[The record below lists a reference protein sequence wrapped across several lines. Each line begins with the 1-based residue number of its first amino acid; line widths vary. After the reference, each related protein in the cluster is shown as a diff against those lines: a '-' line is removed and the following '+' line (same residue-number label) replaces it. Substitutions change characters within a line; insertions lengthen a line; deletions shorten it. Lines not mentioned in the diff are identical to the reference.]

1 MNNNRNEQLYKEMLD
16 AASKRRTAKQYNPEA
31 NVDKETLEQIF
42 TFSKTAPSSM
52 GLEFVRIVSINR
64 DSEHK
69 KGINQYFK
77 EFNQERAYM
86 ASNLAIIVSKK
97 APFFTEDNEIIVSRS
112 VRMMKTIAE
121 IKGEEYVPG
130 SEKGYIDAIL
140 NSNHADNGNNLEE
153 WSARQAYIQLGYI
166 LLGASALGVNTTT
179 IEGYKTEMND
189 YLREHGIIKED
200 ERVTLVIAMGY
211 VDPENKMSFV
221 GDKQIRI
228 EDDEYV
234 KYH

>member
-1 MNNNRNEQLYKEMLD
+1 MNKRNEQLYKEMLET
-16 AASKRRTAKQYNPEA
+16 ASNRRTAKQYNPEA
-31 NVDKETLEQIF
+31 NIDKETLKKIF
-42 TFSKTAPSSM
+42 AFSKTAPSSM
-52 GLEFVRIVSINR
+52 GLEFVRIVSIDR

-69 KGINQYFK
+69 KGINEYFK

-86 ASNLAIIVSKK
+86 ASNLAILVSKK
-97 APFFTEDNEIIVSRS
+97 ASFFTEDNELINSRS
-112 VRMMKTIAE
+112 VRMMKTIANL
-121 IKGEEYVPG
+121 KGEEYVPG
-130 SEKGYIDAIL
+130 SEKGYVDAIL
-140 NSNHADNGNNLEE
+140 NSDHADNGGNKEE

-166 LLGASALGVNTTT
+166 LLGASSLGVETTT

-189 YLREHGIIKED
+189 YLREHGIIQED
-200 ERVTLVIAMGY
+200 ERVTLVVAMGY
-211 VDPENKMSFV
+211 VDSENKLTFV